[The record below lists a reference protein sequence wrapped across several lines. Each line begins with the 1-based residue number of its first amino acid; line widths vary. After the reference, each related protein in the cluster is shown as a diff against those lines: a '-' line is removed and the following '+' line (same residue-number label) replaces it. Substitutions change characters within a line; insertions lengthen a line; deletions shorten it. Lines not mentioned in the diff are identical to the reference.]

1 MSEYGDNIISISDD
15 EGNDFELLVLDEADM
30 NGVHY
35 LALTEAKNPEE
46 EENLEVI
53 ILKVIQDE
61 ESGEDLLSTVDS
73 DDELEAIYQIF
84 EDQMFADDDGPG
96 MLYSR
101 CCLQASCRTCP
112 QKLEAVTAA
121 GRHPTCRSVQVII
134 GFTRSKRGF
143 FMPPLPFSRQI
154 PGFISSFL
162 SYFYE
167 LF

>member
-35 LALTEAKNPEE
+35 LALTEAKNPDE

-84 EDQMFADDDGPG
+84 EDQMFAEDDGP
-96 MLYSR
+96 
-101 CCLQASCRTCP
+101 
-112 QKLEAVTAA
+112 EADD
-121 GRHPTCRSVQVII
+121 QDD
-134 GFTRSKRGF
+134 
-143 FMPPLPFSRQI
+143 
-154 PGFISSFL
+154 
-162 SYFYE
+162 E
-167 LF
+167 

>member
-35 LALTEAKNPEE
+35 LALTEAKNPEK

-84 EDQMFADDDGPG
+84 EDQMFADDDGP
-96 MLYSR
+96 
-101 CCLQASCRTCP
+101 
-112 QKLEAVTAA
+112 EADD
-121 GRHPTCRSVQVII
+121 QDD
-134 GFTRSKRGF
+134 
-143 FMPPLPFSRQI
+143 
-154 PGFISSFL
+154 
-162 SYFYE
+162 E
-167 LF
+167 

>member
-84 EDQMFADDDGPG
+84 EDQMFADDDGPAEDD
-96 MLYSR
+96 
-101 CCLQASCRTCP
+101 QDD
-112 QKLEAVTAA
+112 E
-121 GRHPTCRSVQVII
+121 
-134 GFTRSKRGF
+134 
-143 FMPPLPFSRQI
+143 
-154 PGFISSFL
+154 
-162 SYFYE
+162 
-167 LF
+167 

>member
-84 EDQMFADDDGPG
+84 EDQMFADDDGP
-96 MLYSR
+96 
-101 CCLQASCRTCP
+101 
-112 QKLEAVTAA
+112 EADD
-121 GRHPTCRSVQVII
+121 QDD
-134 GFTRSKRGF
+134 K
-143 FMPPLPFSRQI
+143 
-154 PGFISSFL
+154 
-162 SYFYE
+162 
-167 LF
+167 

>member
-84 EDQMFADDDGPG
+84 EDQMFADDDGATDDD
-96 MLYSR
+96 
-101 CCLQASCRTCP
+101 QDD
-112 QKLEAVTAA
+112 E
-121 GRHPTCRSVQVII
+121 
-134 GFTRSKRGF
+134 
-143 FMPPLPFSRQI
+143 
-154 PGFISSFL
+154 
-162 SYFYE
+162 
-167 LF
+167 

>member
-46 EENLEVI
+46 DENLDVI

-84 EDQMFADDDGPG
+84 EDQMFADDDGVPDD
-96 MLYSR
+96 SDD
-101 CCLQASCRTCP
+101 
-112 QKLEAVTAA
+112 E
-121 GRHPTCRSVQVII
+121 
-134 GFTRSKRGF
+134 
-143 FMPPLPFSRQI
+143 
-154 PGFISSFL
+154 
-162 SYFYE
+162 
-167 LF
+167 

>member
-30 NGVHY
+30 NGVPY

-84 EDQMFADDDGPG
+84 EDQMFADDDGPAEDD
-96 MLYSR
+96 
-101 CCLQASCRTCP
+101 QDD
-112 QKLEAVTAA
+112 E
-121 GRHPTCRSVQVII
+121 
-134 GFTRSKRGF
+134 
-143 FMPPLPFSRQI
+143 
-154 PGFISSFL
+154 
-162 SYFYE
+162 
-167 LF
+167 

>member
-46 EENLEVI
+46 EEDLEVI

-84 EDQMFADDDGPG
+84 EDQMFADDDGP
-96 MLYSR
+96 
-101 CCLQASCRTCP
+101 
-112 QKLEAVTAA
+112 EADD
-121 GRHPTCRSVQVII
+121 QDD
-134 GFTRSKRGF
+134 
-143 FMPPLPFSRQI
+143 
-154 PGFISSFL
+154 
-162 SYFYE
+162 E
-167 LF
+167 

>member
-1 MSEYGDNIISISDD
+1 MSEYGDNIMSISDD

-84 EDQMFADDDGPG
+84 EDQMFADDDGPEEDD
-96 MLYSR
+96 
-101 CCLQASCRTCP
+101 QDD
-112 QKLEAVTAA
+112 
-121 GRHPTCRSVQVII
+121 
-134 GFTRSKRGF
+134 
-143 FMPPLPFSRQI
+143 
-154 PGFISSFL
+154 
-162 SYFYE
+162 
-167 LF
+167 

>member
-1 MSEYGDNIISISDD
+1 M
-15 EGNDFELLVLDEADM
+15 LDEADM

-84 EDQMFADDDGPG
+84 EDQMFADDDGPEEDD
-96 MLYSR
+96 
-101 CCLQASCRTCP
+101 QDD
-112 QKLEAVTAA
+112 E
-121 GRHPTCRSVQVII
+121 
-134 GFTRSKRGF
+134 
-143 FMPPLPFSRQI
+143 
-154 PGFISSFL
+154 
-162 SYFYE
+162 
-167 LF
+167 

>member
-84 EDQMFADDDGPG
+84 EDQMFADDDG
-96 MLYSR
+96 
-101 CCLQASCRTCP
+101 T
-112 QKLEAVTAA
+112 EADD
-121 GRHPTCRSVQVII
+121 QDD
-134 GFTRSKRGF
+134 
-143 FMPPLPFSRQI
+143 
-154 PGFISSFL
+154 
-162 SYFYE
+162 E
-167 LF
+167 

>member
-1 MSEYGDNIISISDD
+1 MSEYGDTIISISHD

-84 EDQMFADDDGPG
+84 EDQMFADDDGPEEDD
-96 MLYSR
+96 
-101 CCLQASCRTCP
+101 QDD
-112 QKLEAVTAA
+112 E
-121 GRHPTCRSVQVII
+121 
-134 GFTRSKRGF
+134 
-143 FMPPLPFSRQI
+143 
-154 PGFISSFL
+154 
-162 SYFYE
+162 
-167 LF
+167 

>member
-35 LALTEAKNPEE
+35 LALTEAKNPDE

-61 ESGEDLLSTVDS
+61 GSGEDLLSTVDS

-84 EDQMFADDDGPG
+84 EDQMFADDDGVPDD
-96 MLYSR
+96 SDD
-101 CCLQASCRTCP
+101 
-112 QKLEAVTAA
+112 E
-121 GRHPTCRSVQVII
+121 
-134 GFTRSKRGF
+134 
-143 FMPPLPFSRQI
+143 
-154 PGFISSFL
+154 
-162 SYFYE
+162 
-167 LF
+167 

>member
-84 EDQMFADDDGPG
+84 EDQMFADDDGVPDD
-96 MLYSR
+96 SDD
-101 CCLQASCRTCP
+101 
-112 QKLEAVTAA
+112 E
-121 GRHPTCRSVQVII
+121 
-134 GFTRSKRGF
+134 
-143 FMPPLPFSRQI
+143 
-154 PGFISSFL
+154 
-162 SYFYE
+162 
-167 LF
+167 

>member
-1 MSEYGDNIISISDD
+1 MSEYGGNIISISDD

-84 EDQMFADDDGPG
+84 EDQMFADDDGP
-96 MLYSR
+96 
-101 CCLQASCRTCP
+101 
-112 QKLEAVTAA
+112 EADD
-121 GRHPTCRSVQVII
+121 QDD
-134 GFTRSKRGF
+134 
-143 FMPPLPFSRQI
+143 
-154 PGFISSFL
+154 
-162 SYFYE
+162 E
-167 LF
+167 

>member
-1 MSEYGDNIISISDD
+1 MSEYGDNLISISDD

-84 EDQMFADDDGPG
+84 EDQMFADDDGP
-96 MLYSR
+96 
-101 CCLQASCRTCP
+101 
-112 QKLEAVTAA
+112 EADD
-121 GRHPTCRSVQVII
+121 QDD
-134 GFTRSKRGF
+134 
-143 FMPPLPFSRQI
+143 
-154 PGFISSFL
+154 
-162 SYFYE
+162 E
-167 LF
+167 

>member
-84 EDQMFADDDGPG
+84 EDQMFADDDDP
-96 MLYSR
+96 
-101 CCLQASCRTCP
+101 
-112 QKLEAVTAA
+112 EADD
-121 GRHPTCRSVQVII
+121 QDD
-134 GFTRSKRGF
+134 
-143 FMPPLPFSRQI
+143 
-154 PGFISSFL
+154 
-162 SYFYE
+162 E
-167 LF
+167 

>member
-30 NGVHY
+30 NGIHY

-84 EDQMFADDDGPG
+84 EDQMFADDDGATDDD
-96 MLYSR
+96 
-101 CCLQASCRTCP
+101 QDN
-112 QKLEAVTAA
+112 E
-121 GRHPTCRSVQVII
+121 
-134 GFTRSKRGF
+134 
-143 FMPPLPFSRQI
+143 
-154 PGFISSFL
+154 
-162 SYFYE
+162 
-167 LF
+167 

>member
-35 LALTEAKNPEE
+35 LALTEAKNPDE

-73 DDELEAIYQIF
+73 DDELEASYQIF
-84 EDQMFADDDGPG
+84 EDQMFADDDGVPDD
-96 MLYSR
+96 SDD
-101 CCLQASCRTCP
+101 
-112 QKLEAVTAA
+112 E
-121 GRHPTCRSVQVII
+121 
-134 GFTRSKRGF
+134 
-143 FMPPLPFSRQI
+143 
-154 PGFISSFL
+154 
-162 SYFYE
+162 
-167 LF
+167 

>member
-84 EDQMFADDDGPG
+84 EDQMFADDDGPEEDD
-96 MLYSR
+96 
-101 CCLQASCRTCP
+101 QDD
-112 QKLEAVTAA
+112 E
-121 GRHPTCRSVQVII
+121 
-134 GFTRSKRGF
+134 
-143 FMPPLPFSRQI
+143 
-154 PGFISSFL
+154 
-162 SYFYE
+162 
-167 LF
+167 

>member
-15 EGNDFELLVLDEADM
+15 EGNAFELLVLDEADM

-35 LALTEAKNPEE
+35 LALTEAKNPDE

-84 EDQMFADDDGPG
+84 EDQMFADDDGVPDD
-96 MLYSR
+96 SDD
-101 CCLQASCRTCP
+101 
-112 QKLEAVTAA
+112 E
-121 GRHPTCRSVQVII
+121 
-134 GFTRSKRGF
+134 
-143 FMPPLPFSRQI
+143 
-154 PGFISSFL
+154 
-162 SYFYE
+162 
-167 LF
+167 

>member
-73 DDELEAIYQIF
+73 DDELAAIYQIF
-84 EDQMFADDDGPG
+84 EDQMFADDDGP
-96 MLYSR
+96 
-101 CCLQASCRTCP
+101 
-112 QKLEAVTAA
+112 EADD
-121 GRHPTCRSVQVII
+121 QDD
-134 GFTRSKRGF
+134 
-143 FMPPLPFSRQI
+143 
-154 PGFISSFL
+154 
-162 SYFYE
+162 E
-167 LF
+167 

>member
-73 DDELEAIYQIF
+73 DDELEALYQIF
-84 EDQMFADDDGPG
+84 EDQMFADDDGPEEDD
-96 MLYSR
+96 
-101 CCLQASCRTCP
+101 QDD
-112 QKLEAVTAA
+112 E
-121 GRHPTCRSVQVII
+121 
-134 GFTRSKRGF
+134 
-143 FMPPLPFSRQI
+143 
-154 PGFISSFL
+154 
-162 SYFYE
+162 
-167 LF
+167 

>member
-84 EDQMFADDDGPG
+84 EDQMFAEDDDP
-96 MLYSR
+96 
-101 CCLQASCRTCP
+101 
-112 QKLEAVTAA
+112 EADD
-121 GRHPTCRSVQVII
+121 QDD
-134 GFTRSKRGF
+134 
-143 FMPPLPFSRQI
+143 
-154 PGFISSFL
+154 
-162 SYFYE
+162 E
-167 LF
+167 

>member
-35 LALTEAKNPEE
+35 LALTEAKNPDE

-84 EDQMFADDDGPG
+84 ADQMFADDDGVPDD
-96 MLYSR
+96 SDD
-101 CCLQASCRTCP
+101 
-112 QKLEAVTAA
+112 E
-121 GRHPTCRSVQVII
+121 
-134 GFTRSKRGF
+134 
-143 FMPPLPFSRQI
+143 
-154 PGFISSFL
+154 
-162 SYFYE
+162 
-167 LF
+167 